1 VYHIS
6 YRSHDRN
13 YTGPSQSGTN
23 PPAERVGDMTGKPPT
38 KEPTDRDRAAKLAN
52 LLEDLQFPATTE
64 DIKNHINKK
73 SPSIEATETMTQ
85 LNRSGII

>member
-1 VYHIS
+1 
-6 YRSHDRN
+6 
-13 YTGPSQSGTN
+13 
-23 PPAERVGDMTGKPPT
+23 MTGKPPT
-38 KEPTDRDRAAKLAN
+38 NEPTDRDRAAKLAN